1 MDSVNNVDVF
11 FLRQCALFCLD
22 EKMINP
28 VLFQVQRRELMAS
41 CLPASDITTNFI
53 GAVDN
58 RPLRDFS
65 LRLPYI
71 PLLER

>member
-1 MDSVNNVDVF
+1 
-11 FLRQCALFCLD
+11 
-22 EKMINP
+22 
-28 VLFQVQRRELMAS
+28 MAS
-41 CLPASDITTNFI
+41 CLPASDIITNFI

-58 RPLRDFS
+58 RPLKDFS